1 MTYSILRRLPHSQR
15 SLLDRTP
22 RPVVAESTHAYDA
35 FGWSPL
41 RSIRIGEFKYID
53 APKPELYHLAADP
66 GERINLAARDPARAQ
81 SMRTTLAQIVAAH
94 QPKRAPSAALSLTP
108 PQRAALTS
116 NGYLAPGPKSAAPS
130 LADPKDRPPEFNQ
143 YEDAQIALYKG
154 RPPEAA
160 AILRKILATDP
171 NNALARRDLGGIYLE
186 QKQYAR
192 ARTELE
198 TSPPSRRT
206 ITSRSTSFSSRSI
219 N

>member
-1 MTYSILRRLPHSQR
+1 RSRCSISRRLSLTYSILRRLPHSQR

-81 SMRTTLAQIVAAH
+81 SMRTTLPQIVAAH

-130 LADPKDRPPEFNQ
+130 LADPKDRLPEFNQ
-143 YEDAQIALYKG
+143 YEDAQI
-154 RPPEAA
+154 
-160 AILRKILATDP
+160 
-171 NNALARRDLGGIYLE
+171 
-186 QKQYAR
+186 
-192 ARTELE
+192 
-198 TSPPSRRT
+198 
-206 ITSRSTSFSSRSI
+206 
-219 N
+219 

>member
-1 MTYSILRRLPHSQR
+1 
-15 SLLDRTP
+15 
-22 RPVVAESTHAYDA
+22 
-35 FGWSPL
+35 
-41 RSIRIGEFKYID
+41 
-53 APKPELYHLAADP
+53 
-66 GERINLAARDPARAQ
+66 
-81 SMRTTLAQIVAAH
+81 
-94 QPKRAPSAALSLTP
+94 PSAALSLTP

-130 LADPKDRPPEFNQ
+130 LADPKDRLPEFNQ

-160 AILRKILATDP
+160 AILRNILATDP

>member
-1 MTYSILRRLPHSQR
+1 SILRRLPHSQR

-81 SMRTTLAQIVAAH
+81 SMRTTLAQTVAAH
-94 QPKRAPSAALSLTP
+94 HPKRARGAALSLTP

-116 NGYLAPGPKSAAPS
+116 KVISRRGRNPP
-130 LADPKDRPPEFNQ
+130 RPPSPIPRIVCLNSTSTRTRRSRCIR
-143 YEDAQIALYKG
+143 D
-154 RPPEAA
+154 
-160 AILRKILATDP
+160 
-171 NNALARRDLGGIYLE
+171 ARR
-186 QKQYAR
+186 
-192 ARTELE
+192 
-198 TSPPSRRT
+198 
-206 ITSRSTSFSSRSI
+206 
-219 N
+219 